1 MTKAIE
7 TTKPQFSM
15 VREKLVSSAYFE
27 TIRELQ
33 MFLSIRQVINAC
45 EKMAHEG
52 NSSIEEL
59 SKKLDLIMKR
69 LETLEAFIINNP
81 EYSGLAPYLR
91 LTRMGVGLYGEP
103 LKIATRIKTAEKYL
117 LKKWIA
123 QDEIS
128 RCIIQAL
135 ALHDRLNISAITRQ
149 VRGMRGKASRRII
162 RNRLQR
168 LEKEGIVKRTEGYG
182 NDYELAE

>member
-1 MTKAIE
+1 MT
-7 TTKPQFSM
+7 
-15 VREKLVSSAYFE
+15 
-27 TIRELQ
+27 
-33 MFLSIRQVINAC
+33 
-45 EKMAHEG
+45 HEG
-52 NSSIEEL
+52 SSSIEEL

-69 LETLEAFIINNP
+69 LETLEALITNNP

-91 LTRMGVGLYGEP
+91 MSRMGVGLYDEP
-103 LKIATRIKTAEKYL
+103 LKIAARLKTAEKYL
-117 LKKWIA
+117 RKAWIA

-149 VRGMRGKASRRII
+149 VRRMRGKASRRII

-168 LEKEGIVKRTEGYG
+168 LEEEGIVKRTEEYG
-182 NDYELAE
+182 NAYELAE